1 MPFWTRLIITFFA
14 MLLVSVAVSYT
25 WTAMLGF
32 ALPGY
37 VSGVIGG
44 FTALP
49 VWEFLKR
56 VGPSG

>member
-1 MPFWTRLIITFFA
+1 MPFWTRLIITFVA
-14 MLLVSVAVSYT
+14 MLLVSVAVGYT
-25 WTAMLGF
+25 WTAVLGF
-32 ALPGY
+32 ALPSY

-56 VGPSG
+56 VRPSG